1 MSTKP
6 GATMLSAAQMLSR
19 ARSSNA
25 PTATQRPSWMAA
37 SAWRGGDPVP
47 STTLPPRMTTSS
59 MRPPRID
66 GCPCNYCPRAMRDA
80 LEGKVAIVTGASRG
94 IGAAIAQRFAAEGA
108 RVAIVARSL
117 ELGSGGHLAGS
128 LRETADVIG
137 ADGGVA
143 LPVVADLSD
152 PACDRAAI
160 VVETEAEIG
169 PVDVLVNN
177 AAACFYLSI
186 DEQSELRLRVANEVN
201 VVTPYL

>member
-6 GATMLSAAQMLSR
+6 GATILPSASIVRR
-19 ARSSNA
+19 ARSSTA
-25 PTATQRPSWMAA
+25 PIATQRPSWMAT

-117 ELGSGGHLAGS
+117 EPGSGGHLAGS
-128 LRETADVIG
+128 LREVADDIA
-137 ADGGVA
+137 ADGGIA
-143 LPVVADLSD
+143 LPIVADLSD

-160 VVETEAEIG
+160 VEQTTAAFG
-169 PVDVLVNN
+169 SVDVLVNN
-177 AAACFYLSI
+177 
-186 DEQSELRLRVANEVN
+186 
-201 VVTPYL
+201 

>member
-6 GATMLSAAQMLSR
+6 GATILPSASIVRR
-19 ARSSNA
+19 ARSSTA
-25 PTATQRPSWMAA
+25 PIATQRPSWMAT

-108 RVAIVARSL
+108 RVALVARSL
-117 ELGSGGHLAGS
+117 EPGSGGHLSGS
-128 LRETADVIG
+128 LHETVAAIVG
-137 ADGGVA
+137 DGGVA
-143 LPVVADLSD
+143 EPIAADLSD
-152 PACDRAAI
+152 PACDRSAI
-160 VVETEAEIG
+160 VARAEAALG
-169 PVDVLVNN
+169 PVDILVNN

-186 DEQSELRLRVANEVN
+186 
-201 VVTPYL
+201 